1 MNYNK
6 AYELVKNNQFSDLEL
21 TINDSVNKLVVNVH
35 KIILYS
41 SCIYFEKILTFGKN
55 YPNNIEILVP
65 NTFVI
70 YDIIMS
76 FYKQKT
82 NSGNYPEW
90 KNYLESY
97 RCHDFLGLKFDISGI
112 RHLIVPEEGFE
123 LLLDI
128 IELIGYTD
136 ETIRLL
142 IKNLPEKYDLK
153 KFPKE
158 LLSQMMVLSQ
168 NHYCIKAKKK
178 YLHVYDIT
186 TGDIVKRIP
195 VGDISSE
202 DIKTY
207 GKIIVL
213 PDNNRIVYMTT
224 NNNIVICSLDNIK
237 KSYVIKNK
245 YYNTSISYL
254 PDSKKICFKTD
265 KKIKI
270 IDTESGNIINSF
282 TCITENPETYNQVI
296 SHISYLNE
304 KEIIVVEKY
313 KKNTTRLSFSEI
325 KIFNTITGHYIK
337 NIMNCDY
344 EINKIRSVEKYLAI
358 LGYGTYIILL
368 NLETNNIK
376 ILRAHT
382 KYIKDIY
389 FNHEGT
395 MLASLSHDG
404 TIIIWEVETGQ
415 ILYTVPIFCSYENK
429 YICNNSENNKG
440 DYNVSD
446 DNDDNH
452 NYNEYDN
459 DHIHY
464 YHNYCVTPGYN
475 NYPTYMCWTK
485 YKNQI
490 LITYNYSGLVLVDYT
505 TLEIIKNSTELRP
518 ISCNYLTY
526 YNYNLVERI
535 KEIL

>member
-1 MNYNK
+1 MFIKFSNMDYDK
-6 AYELVKNNQFSDLEL
+6 AYELVKNNQFCDLEL
-21 TINDSVNKLVVNVH
+21 IINDGVNKLVVNVH

-41 SCIYFEKILTFGKN
+41 SCVYFEKILTFGKN
-55 YPNNIEILVP
+55 YPNTIEILVP

-90 KNYLESY
+90 KIYLESC
-97 RCHDFLGLKFDISGI
+97 RCYDFLGLKFDISGI

-123 LLLDI
+123 LLLDVA
-128 IELIGYTD
+128 ELIDYTD

-158 LLSQMMVLSQ
+158 LLSQMIELSQ
-168 NHYCIKAKKK
+168 NHYCVKAKKK
-178 YLHVYDIT
+178 CLRIYDIT
-186 TGDIVKRIP
+186 TGDIVKTIP

-224 NNNIVICSLDNIK
+224 KNNIVIWSLDNIK
-237 KSYVIKNK
+237 KSHVIKNK
-245 YYNTSISYL
+245 YYNISISCSS
-254 PDSKKICFKTD
+254 DSTKIAFNTS

-270 IDTESGNIINSF
+270 IDTDTGSIINSF
-282 TCITENPETYNQVI
+282 TCMIENPETCDQVI

-313 KKNTTRLSFSEI
+313 KKNLTRLSFSEI
-325 KIFNTITGHYIK
+325 KIFNTISGHYIK

-344 EINKIRSVEKYLAI
+344 EINKIQYAKKYLAI

-368 NLETNNIK
+368 NLETNDSK

-395 MLASLSHDG
+395 KLASLSHDG
-404 TIIIWEVETGQ
+404 TIIIWDVETGE
-415 ILYTVPIFCSYENK
+415 ISYTIPIFCSYENK
-429 YICNNSENNKG
+429 YIYNSDENNEG
-440 DYNVSD
+440 
-446 DNDDNH
+446 

-459 DHIHY
+459 NHIY
-464 YHNYCVTPGYN
+464 YFHNYFVNTDHS
-475 NYPTYMCWTK
+475 NYPKYMCWTK
-485 YKNQI
+485 CKNQI
-490 LITYNYSGLVLVDYT
+490 LITYNYSGVILIDYT
-505 TLEIIKNSTELRP
+505 TLEIIKKINNLGQ
-518 ISCNYLTY
+518 ISCNYLICQ
-526 YNYNLVERI
+526 NKNLIERI